1 MQREVDLQH
10 SLLQSSQRSRFTR
23 LGSKTMLE
31 KPKLANIEEQVD
43 FIELDPDEVLE
54 TMGSK
59 SQSVGG
65 KGSYK

>member
-1 MQREVDLQH
+1 
-10 SLLQSSQRSRFTR
+10 
-23 LGSKTMLE
+23 MLE